1 LANDLKPNAKPVG
14 VIIKL
19 MCLTFRL
26 DMMFPNA
33 KEDLLI
39 FPIWF
44 PYVLDVIFLWEA
56 NTLSRSGVR
65 NQKIQNGFNLF
76 MH

>member
-1 LANDLKPNAKPVG
+1 LAKDLKLNVKPVG
-14 VIIKL
+14 VAIKL
-19 MCLTFRL
+19 MFLIFRL
-26 DMMFPNA
+26 DMMFPNV
-33 KEDLLI
+33 KEDLPI
-39 FPIWF
+39 FLIWF